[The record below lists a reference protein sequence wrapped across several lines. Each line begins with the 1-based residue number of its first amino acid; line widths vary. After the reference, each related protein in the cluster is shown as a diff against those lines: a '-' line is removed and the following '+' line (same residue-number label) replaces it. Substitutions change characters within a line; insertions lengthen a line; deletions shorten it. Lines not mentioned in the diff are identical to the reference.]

1 MHILEKILLADFLSA
16 LLLAAL
22 MIYLILK
29 IAYSNKLF
37 DIPNERKVHEM
48 PVPRLGGVSFLPTI
62 IVVCTLTIGAIY
74 SLGLTTKSFGEVKSF
89 VNLTYLLGGAILLFI
104 VGLADDL
111 ADVGF
116 KIKFAVQFIV
126 ACIIV
131 AAGMYIRNLY
141 GLFGIHEIPGY
152 IGVPFTI
159 LLLIFITNA
168 VNLIDGIDGLASG
181 IVAISLVCFSIIYVY
196 ERKFVPAMV
205 SLTTRGAVSV
215 FWLFNIFGTREKKT
229 KLFMG
234 DTGSLLLGLL
244 LCFLIINLGSFT
256 GHNGPTRNTKYY
268 VIAFSSLMIPLL
280 DVIRVMGF
288 RIIKGKSPFL
298 PDMNHIHHLLLKTG
312 CSTRKSLY
320 ILLGADV
327 AMIGLNAFL
336 CRYINVNILFILD
349 IAFYC
354 LLIWLIDKK
363 KVNETIADQA

>member
-1 MHILEKILLADFLSA
+1 MHTLDIILLADFLSA

-22 MIYLILK
+22 MILLILK
-29 IAYSNKLF
+29 VAYSNRLF
-37 DIPNERKVHEM
+37 DIPNERKVHEI

-62 IVVCTLTIGAIY
+62 VVVCTFTIGVIY

-116 KIKFAVQFIV
+116 KIKFAVQFLVALVIV
-126 ACIIV
+126 AS
-131 AAGMYIRNLY
+131 GMYIHNLY
-141 GLFGIHEIPGY
+141 GLFGIHELPDFVGIT
-152 IGVPFTI
+152 FTI

-168 VNLIDGIDGLASG
+168 INLIDGIDGLASG
-181 IVAISLVCFSIIYVY
+181 IVAISLVCFCVIYVF

-205 SLTTRGAVSV
+205 SLTTLGAVSV

-234 DTGSLLLGLL
+234 DTGSLLLGLI
-244 LCFLIINLGSFT
+244 LCYLIINLGSFI

-280 DVIRVMGF
+280 DVIRVMGY
-288 RIIKGKSPFL
+288 RIIKHKSPFL

-312 CSTRKSLY
+312 FSTRKALFT
-320 ILLGADV
+320 LLGIDIFLIA
-327 AMIGLNAFL
+327 LNALL
-336 CRYINVNILFILD
+336 CRVINVNILFVLD
-349 IAFYC
+349 IALYC
-354 LLIWLIDKK
+354 LLIWYIDSK
-363 KVNETIADQA
+363 KVTETL

>member
-1 MHILEKILLADFLSA
+1 MHILDKILLADFLSA
-16 LLLAAL
+16 LLLAAM
-22 MIYLILK
+22 MILLILK
-29 IAYSNKLF
+29 VAYSNRLF

-62 IVVCTLTIGAIY
+62 IVVCTFTIGAIY
-74 SLGLTTKSFGEVKSF
+74 SLGLTTKSFGEVRSF

-104 VGLADDL
+104 VGFADDL

-116 KIKFAVQFIV
+116 KIKFVVQFIV

-141 GLFGIHEIPGY
+141 GLFGIHELPGY
-152 IGVPFTI
+152 LGIPFTI

-181 IVAISLVCFSIIYVY
+181 IVAISLVCFCVIYIF

-205 SLTTRGAVSV
+205 SLTTLGAVSV
-215 FWLFNIFGTREKKT
+215 FLLFNIFGTREKKT

-234 DTGSLLLGLL
+234 DTGSLLLGLI
-244 LCFLIINLGSFT
+244 LCYLIINLGSFV

-280 DVIRVMGF
+280 DVIRVMGY
-288 RIIKGKSPFL
+288 RIVKHKSPFL

-312 CSTRKSLY
+312 CSSRKALFV
-320 ILLGADV
+320 LLGIDIAL
-327 AMIGLNAFL
+327 IGVNALL
-336 CRYINVNILFILD
+336 CRYINVNVLFALD
-349 IAFYC
+349 IAIYC
-354 LLIWLIDKK
+354 LLIWFIDKK
-363 KVNETIADQA
+363 KINETAAVHA

>member
-1 MHILEKILLADFLSA
+1 MHILDKILLVDFLSA

-22 MIYLILK
+22 MILLILK
-29 IAYSNKLF
+29 VAYSNRLF
-37 DIPNERKVHEM
+37 DIPNERKVHEI

-62 IVVCTLTIGAIY
+62 VVICTFTIGAIY

-116 KIKFAVQFIV
+116 KIKFSVQFLV

-141 GLFGIHEIPGY
+141 GLFGIHEIPDYLG
-152 IGVPFTI
+152 IPFTI

-168 VNLIDGIDGLASG
+168 INLIDGIDGLASG
-181 IVAISLVCFSIIYVY
+181 IVSISLVCFCVIYIF

-205 SLTTRGAVSV
+205 SLTTLGAVSV

-234 DTGSLLLGLL
+234 DTGSLLLGLI
-244 LCFLIINLGSFT
+244 LCYLIINLGSFI

-280 DVIRVMGF
+280 DVIRVMVY
-288 RIIKGKSPFL
+288 RIAKHKSPFL
-298 PDMNHIHHLLLKTG
+298 PDMNHIHHLLLRTG
-312 CSTRKSLY
+312 ISTRKALFT
-320 ILLGADV
+320 LLGIDFFLIA
-327 AMIGLNAFL
+327 LNALL
-336 CRYINVNILFILD
+336 CRVINVNILFVLD
-349 IAFYC
+349 IALYC
-354 LLIWLIDKK
+354 LLIWYIDSK
-363 KVNETIADQA
+363 KVTETL